1 MIYLSKSNYIV
12 FLKLNIY
19 IRKVNVKI
27 NQSTPNAMQLLSLV
41 PCNINEIDT
50 HITVLTL
57 PISARTI
64 FRKWEKYNAFTYIIT
79 YKYRMILM

>member
-19 IRKVNVKI
+19 IRKVDVKI
-27 NQSTPNAMQLLSLV
+27 NQSTPNAMQLISLV

-50 HITVLTL
+50 QISVLTL
-57 PISARTI
+57 PISARNN
-64 FRKWEKYNAFTYIIT
+64 F
-79 YKYRMILM
+79 